1 MAFVGVNTFDL
12 NIENSIGVDEDIV
25 MNFDV
30 ISERDFADMFNF
42 SERIEEL
49 FVIDRFIEE
58 VELFRMTMPNS
69 RAKSFIN

>member
-30 ISERDFADMFNF
+30 ISESDFADMFNF